1 MKKSQIIALA
11 HVPDVIMELKHG
23 KVACVVTDSLIG
35 EQYLLFNDDLMLSSI
50 DLGEEALLSAVAI
63 PKGNKELLTV
73 INKVID
79 EETENGNIEKWKTY
93 YNQKVVDNVM
103 KK

>member
-1 MKKSQIIALA
+1 
-11 HVPDVIMELKHG
+11 
-23 KVACVVTDSLIG
+23 
-35 EQYLLFNDDLMLSSI
+35 MLSSI

-93 YNQKVVDNVM
+93 YDQKVVDNVM